1 MVAVWKSVCQQADKG
16 HWLIH
21 TTKGER
27 VWCYLFWHSEWL
39 TLLEHETIFSKR
51 REGKNGYQKPM
62 CMRAYEQAGIFEER
76 LQATLGST
84 KVGKGSAGRSCCLRG
99 LRDIITDCR
108 KEKQTS
114 HREWDLHLCEI
125 WYISSPAA
133 ALERIYLLNDKSS
146 LKRGVLSR

>member
-1 MVAVWKSVCQQADKG
+1 
-16 HWLIH
+16 
-21 TTKGER
+21 
-27 VWCYLFWHSEWL
+27 
-39 TLLEHETIFSKR
+39 
-51 REGKNGYQKPM
+51 M

-84 KVGKGSAGRSCCLRG
+84 KVGKGSAGRSCCLRR

-125 WYISSPAA
+125 
-133 ALERIYLLNDKSS
+133 
-146 LKRGVLSR
+146 